1 MINHITSLSKRS
13 SFIVYNLFLFSS
25 PNKWKWTHEEE
36 SVELLNKET
45 KHGISV
51 TLLIFLKVFLLKFI
65 WIFRPSFNLDV
76 NSSFEYI
83 FDHQINSLSN
93 LRIGFKVIL
102 TSSNDMNDNNAWQ
115 KAQLFRQSIEQISD
129 IDHSH
134 CLRINLKIVKKWSI
148 SHTLDFVILR
158 ICA

>member
-1 MINHITSLSKRS
+1 
-13 SFIVYNLFLFSS
+13 
-25 PNKWKWTHEEE
+25 
-36 SVELLNKET
+36 LNKET
-45 KHGISV
+45 KHGSKTHFRYTIDLPQS
-51 TLLIFLKVFLLKFI
+51 IFVKIHLNFY
-65 WIFRPSFNLDV
+65 RPSFNLDV

-129 IDHSH
+129 NDHSH

-148 SHTLDFVILR
+148 SHTLDLIFATLLFQEFVHKHEDYFGR
-158 ICA
+158 FFFSNQ

>member
-1 MINHITSLSKRS
+1 MNESFKMSVVQKNRYFSTRTNLYALSDTLGKNSPKFCFQWCKSSLQFARRAPRNCDLD
-13 SFIVYNLFLFSS
+13 SFTTI
-25 PNKWKWTHEEE
+25 
-36 SVELLNKET
+36 ET
-45 KHGISV
+45 
-51 TLLIFLKVFLLKFI
+51 
-65 WIFRPSFNLDV
+65 PC
-76 NSSFEYI
+76 I

-129 IDHSH
+129 NDHSH

-148 SHTLDFVILR
+148 SHTLDLIFATLLF
-158 ICA
+158 